1 MTDEAYAE
9 EKERLES
16 ELERDQRR
24 LGRAVD
30 AFEEAA
36 REAASPTALIGRHPY
51 PFLLSAAALGFLLG
65 RR

>member
-9 EKERLES
+9 QKERLES

-24 LGRAVD
+24 LGRAVED
-30 AFEEAA
+30 LQESA
-36 REAASPTALIGRHPY
+36 REATSPSALVGRHPY
-51 PFLLSAAALGFLLG
+51 PFLLGAAALGFLLG

>member
-24 LGRAVD
+24 LGRAVKD
-30 AFEEAA
+30 LEEAA
-36 REAASPTALIGRHPY
+36 REAVSPTGLVARHPY

>member
-16 ELERDQRR
+16 ELARDERR
-24 LGRAVD
+24 LGRAV
-30 AFEEAA
+30 EEFQGAA
-36 REAASPTALIGRHPY
+36 REATSPTALIGRHPY
-51 PFLLSAAALGFLLG
+51 PFLLGAAALGFLIG